1 MIRKMGIF
9 YDLALGGG
17 EHDDLDISIMI
28 REGILYDLALVMCNE
43 TLFPVAKM
51 QVDIMMLMRMRIWI
65 LMIMMM
71 RFYMMMMMTE
81 MTMMMMM

>member
-1 MIRKMGIF
+1 MAMIRKMGIF

-17 EHDDLDISIMI
+17 ENYDLDISIMF

-51 QVDIMMLMRMRIWI
+51 QVDIMMLMRMMM
-65 LMIMMM
+65 LMIMMI
-71 RFYMMMMMTE
+71 
-81 MTMMMMM
+81 